1 MARERNE
8 GRMTGGGRLIFLSS
22 LERMLMNKVE
32 WFSQIREVLEAEELF
47 AAMVAMQRRV
57 LSLFYW

>member
-1 MARERNE
+1 MGRERNE
-8 GRMTGGGRLIFLSS
+8 GQMTGGGRLIFLSS

-47 AAMVAMQRRV
+47 AAMVSMQRRV